1 MSSSSAVNEKVEYDY
16 MPSNWSKRY
25 GPTELLA
32 RYFKFCENTTAQ
44 VRGSI
49 EHELDVPYAASE
61 KAKYDSYGTNLPDD
75 APILL
80 FIHGGYWMEFS
91 KDLSGFAVPN
101 FVANGVKV
109 VLAGYDLCPNVRL
122 PDIVRQIKTLVAKLL
137 NLAKNLG
144 SKGVWL
150 AGHSAGA
157 HLAASLLHDP
167 DWLAENRASLAW
179 LRGAWFLSG
188 VYALEPLL
196 RTSVQEAL
204 RLTPEEIEKYT
215 FAPLDEGKQQP
226 NQQHSGLDNFK
237 AVVVVGE
244 SDSPIFVEESRR
256 YARRLTS
263 IVDNVEYLLLR
274 NDVDHFDIVENLTK
288 ADFVLSRHMVDSIK
302 RS

>member
-1 MSSSSAVNEKVEYDY
+1 MSSSVVNEKVEYDY

-49 EHELDVPYAASE
+49 EHELDVPYASSE
-61 KAKYDSYGTNLPDD
+61 KAKYDVYGTNLPDD

-167 DWLAENRASLAW
+167 DWLAANRASLAW